1 MYFTQLFLYPHCEG
15 AVVAAHFSSECN
27 FKLDFL
33 ANPPSADT
41 MVWSLLQESPSLWH
55 FMTTRHGQKMTSASR
70 RERGSRLSTAR
81 KLQLLISPHSGEMQV
96 YEKMALA
103 TWRGADKFSDES
115 KVEACT
121 RKRNV
126 LVS

>member
-15 AVVAAHFSSECN
+15 AVVAAHFSSECH

-81 KLQLLISPHSGEMQV
+81 KLQLLISLSTLRRNASLREDGASYLERRRQV
-96 YEKMALA
+96 F
-103 TWRGADKFSDES
+103 R
-115 KVEACT
+115 
-121 RKRNV
+121 
-126 LVS
+126 